1 MTFAGRPRQKRA
13 VRDAEQAVPPF
24 EYTRRRRGSHTALR
38 LGLGSQ
44 DCGEARALEE
54 GRAHGGMISRPG
66 IKATAIYG
74 GVIPCYAYPPHISD
88 AGVGTGQVPYTFR
101 WMEISSNPIPMD
113 SSSHSVVCITKA
125 FALIIDSTFK
135 KCQLQ

>member
-1 MTFAGRPRQKRA
+1 MAFAGRPRQKRA
-13 VRDAEQAVPPF
+13 VRDAEPAVPPF

-44 DCGEARALEE
+44 DCGEARALEA

-88 AGVGTGQVPYTFR
+88 AGVGTGQVPYIFR
-101 WMEISSNPIPMD
+101 WDENLIQPNPDGFEFTLRGIP
-113 SSSHSVVCITKA
+113 
-125 FALIIDSTFK
+125 
-135 KCQLQ
+135 